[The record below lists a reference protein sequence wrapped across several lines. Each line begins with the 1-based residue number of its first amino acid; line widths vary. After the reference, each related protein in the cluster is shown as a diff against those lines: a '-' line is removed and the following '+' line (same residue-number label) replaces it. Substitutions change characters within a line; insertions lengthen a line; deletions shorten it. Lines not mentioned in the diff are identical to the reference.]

1 MWTPDHD
8 AELRRLGVE
17 TYISRHPG
25 ADVHEVLDRYLLLLD
40 PEGRAALLREKNRDI
55 EAGKWTPPRRKT
67 GPKPAHPCPQ
77 KPRTVPAAIR
87 TDSPQWPADT
97 VERLRTMRAR
107 GLTAAEIAVVLGKT
121 ESAVSMKCAKL
132 HIPSAAS
139 LTAQAWTM
147 GAGPESSRHVRAW
160 LHGPADSES
169 HGSDGQVCLRND
181 VQARAFQRTGRR
193 AAQEGRMTI
202 LCCGCFRFGNNH
214 HRRIL

>member
-1 MWTPDHD
+1 MWTPDRD

-40 PEGRAALLREKNRDI
+40 PEGRAALLREKNRAI

-67 GPKPAHPCPQ
+67 PLSVKPCPP

-87 TDSPQWPADT
+87 PDSPQWPADT

-121 ESAVSMKCAKL
+121 EPAVAMKCAKL
-132 HIPSAAS
+132 HIPSTAS
-139 LTAQAWTM
+139 LKAQAWTM
-147 GAGPESSRHVRAW
+147 EQAQRLRDMYGRGLTALQIAKAMGRTLKSVYGQMYRLGLSREKA
-160 LHGPADSES
+160 
-169 HGSDGQVCLRND
+169 SDRRK
-181 VQARAFQRTGRR
+181 ASTGH
-193 AAQEGRMTI
+193 
-202 LCCGCFRFGNNH
+202 F
-214 HRRIL
+214 

>member
-1 MWTPDHD
+1 MWTPDRD

-40 PEGRAALLREKNRDI
+40 PEGRVALLREKNRDI

-67 GPKPAHPCPQ
+67 GPKPAPPCPP

-87 TDSPQWPADT
+87 ADSPQWPADT

-147 GAGPESSRHVRAW
+147 EQVQSLRGMYGRGFTAPQIAKAMGRTVKSVYGMMYRLGLSREQAEER
-160 LHGPADSES
+160 
-169 HGSDGQVCLRND
+169 RRKD
-181 VQARAFQRTGRR
+181 V
-193 AAQEGRMTI
+193 
-202 LCCGCFRFGNNH
+202 
-214 HRRIL
+214 

>member
-1 MWTPDHD
+1 MWTPDRD

-40 PEGRAALLREKNRDI
+40 PEGRAALLREKNRAI

-67 GPKPAHPCPQ
+67 GPKPAPPCPP

-107 GLTAAEIAVVLGKT
+107 GLTAAEIAVILGTT
-121 ESAVSMKCAKL
+121 EASVAMKCCRL
-132 HIPSAAS
+132 RITSAAAQNS
-139 LTAQAWTM
+139 KQWTADQIDELRDMYGRGFTALQIAKAM
-147 GAGPESSRHVRAW
+147 GRTLKSVY
-160 LHGPADSES
+160 
-169 HGSDGQVCLRND
+169 GQTYRLGLARDKAEDRRRKD
-181 VQARAFQRTGRR
+181 V
-193 AAQEGRMTI
+193 
-202 LCCGCFRFGNNH
+202 
-214 HRRIL
+214 

>member
-1 MWTPDHD
+1 MWTPDRD

-17 TYISRHPG
+17 TYISRRPG

-55 EAGKWTPPRRKT
+55 EAGKWTPRRKT
-67 GPKPAHPCPQ
+67 APSVKPRAPKQ
-77 KPRTVPAAIR
+77 RTVPAAIR

-121 ESAVSMKCAKL
+121 EPAVSMKCAKL

-147 GAGPESSRHVRAW
+147 EQVQSLRGMYGRGFTAPQIAKAMGRTIKSVYGMMYRLGLSREQAEER
-160 LHGPADSES
+160 
-169 HGSDGQVCLRND
+169 RRKD
-181 VQARAFQRTGRR
+181 V
-193 AAQEGRMTI
+193 
-202 LCCGCFRFGNNH
+202 
-214 HRRIL
+214 

>member
-1 MWTPDHD
+1 MWTPDRD

-55 EAGKWTPPRRKT
+55 ETGKWTPRRKT
-67 GPKPAHPCPQ
+67 APSVKPRAPKQ
-77 KPRTVPAAIR
+77 RTVPAAIR
-87 TDSPQWPADT
+87 PDSPQWPADT

-121 ESAVSMKCAKL
+121 ESAVVMKCARL
-132 HIPSAAS
+132 HIPSTAS

-147 GAGPESSRHVRAW
+147 EQVQSLRGMYGRGFTALQIAKAMGRTLKSVYGMMYRLGLSR
-160 LHGPADSES
+160 DQEEE
-169 HGSDGQVCLRND
+169 
-181 VQARAFQRTGRR
+181 RR
-193 AAQEGRMTI
+193 
-202 LCCGCFRFGNNH
+202 
-214 HRRIL
+214 RRIL

>member
-1 MWTPDHD
+1 MWTPDRD

-40 PEGRAALLREKNRDI
+40 PEGRAALLREKNRNI
-55 EAGKWTPPRRKT
+55 EMGKWTPPRRKT
-67 GPKPAHPCPQ
+67 GPKPAPPCPP
-77 KPRTVPAAIR
+77 KPGTVPAAIR

-107 GLTAAEIAVVLGKT
+107 GLTAAEIAVILGKT
-121 ESAVSMKCAKL
+121 EPAVAMKCAKL

-147 GAGPESSRHVRAW
+147 EQVQSLRDMYGRGFTAPQIAKAMGRTIKSVYGQTYRLRLASSGA
-160 LHGPADSES
+160 
-169 HGSDGQVCLRND
+169 
-181 VQARAFQRTGRR
+181 
-193 AAQEGRMTI
+193 
-202 LCCGCFRFGNNH
+202 
-214 HRRIL
+214 HRRRKDV

>member
-1 MWTPDHD
+1 MWTPDRD

-40 PEGRAALLREKNRDI
+40 PEGRVALLREKNRDI

-67 GPKPAHPCPQ
+67 APSVKPRAPKQ
-77 KPRTVPAAIR
+77 RTVPAAIR
-87 TDSPQWPADT
+87 PDSPQWPADT

-121 ESAVSMKCAKL
+121 EPAVAMKCAKL

-147 GAGPESSRHVRAW
+147 EQVQSLRGMYGRGFTAPQIAKAMGRTVKSVYGMMYRLGLSREQAEER
-160 LHGPADSES
+160 
-169 HGSDGQVCLRND
+169 RRKD
-181 VQARAFQRTGRR
+181 V
-193 AAQEGRMTI
+193 
-202 LCCGCFRFGNNH
+202 
-214 HRRIL
+214 

>member
-8 AELRRLGVE
+8 AELRSLGVE

-40 PEGRAALLREKNRDI
+40 PEGRAALLREKNLAI

-67 GPKPAHPCPQ
+67 GPKPAPPCPP

-121 ESAVSMKCAKL
+121 AAAVSMKCAKL
-132 HIPSAAS
+132 HISSAAAQNS
-139 LTAQAWTM
+139 KQWTADQLDELRDMYGRGFTAIQIAKALGRTLKSVYGQAYRLRLASS
-147 GAGPESSRHVRAW
+147 GA
-160 LHGPADSES
+160 
-169 HGSDGQVCLRND
+169 
-181 VQARAFQRTGRR
+181 
-193 AAQEGRMTI
+193 
-202 LCCGCFRFGNNH
+202 
-214 HRRIL
+214 HRRRKDV

>member
-1 MWTPDHD
+1 MWTPDRD

-55 EAGKWTPPRRKT
+55 ETGRTPRRKT
-67 GPKPAHPCPQ
+67 APSVKPRAPKQ
-77 KPRTVPAAIR
+77 RTVPAAIR
-87 TDSPQWPADT
+87 PDSPQWPADT

-121 ESAVSMKCAKL
+121 EPAVSMKCAKL

-147 GAGPESSRHVRAW
+147 EQVQSLRGMYGRGFTAIQIAKAMGRTLKSVYGQMYRLGLSREKAEER
-160 LHGPADSES
+160 
-169 HGSDGQVCLRND
+169 RRRD
-181 VQARAFQRTGRR
+181 V
-193 AAQEGRMTI
+193 
-202 LCCGCFRFGNNH
+202 
-214 HRRIL
+214 

>member
-1 MWTPDHD
+1 MWTPDRD

-40 PEGRAALLREKNRDI
+40 PEGRAALLREKNRNI

-67 GPKPAHPCPQ
+67 GPKPAPPCPP

-121 ESAVSMKCAKL
+121 EPAVSMKCAKL

-147 GAGPESSRHVRAW
+147 EQVQSLRGMYGRGFTALQIAKAMGRTLKSVYGMMYRLGLSREQAEKRHMPSGESR
-160 LHGPADSES
+160 
-169 HGSDGQVCLRND
+169 
-181 VQARAFQRTGRR
+181 
-193 AAQEGRMTI
+193 
-202 LCCGCFRFGNNH
+202 
-214 HRRIL
+214 

>member
-1 MWTPDHD
+1 MWTPDRD

-40 PEGRAALLREKNRDI
+40 PEGRAALLREKNRNI

-67 GPKPAHPCPQ
+67 PLSVKPCPP

-97 VERLRTMRAR
+97 IERLRTMRAR

-132 HIPSAAS
+132 HIPSTAS
-139 LTAQAWTM
+139 LKAQAWTM
-147 GAGPESSRHVRAW
+147 EQVQSLRGMYGRGFTALQIAKAMGRTLKSVYGQMYRLGLSREKAEERRRRSACES
-160 LHGPADSES
+160 
-169 HGSDGQVCLRND
+169 
-181 VQARAFQRTGRR
+181 
-193 AAQEGRMTI
+193 
-202 LCCGCFRFGNNH
+202 
-214 HRRIL
+214 

>member
-55 EAGKWTPPRRKT
+55 ETGKWTPPRRKT
-67 GPKPAHPCPQ
+67 APKPVPPCPP

-87 TDSPQWPADT
+87 PDSPQWPADT

-107 GLTAAEIAVVLGKT
+107 GLTAAEIAVVLGTT
-121 ESAVSMKCAKL
+121 EASVTMKCCRL
-132 HIPSAAS
+132 RIPSAAAQNS
-139 LTAQAWTM
+139 KQWTADQLDELRDMYGRGFTALQIAKALGRTLKSVY
-147 GAGPESSRHVRAW
+147 GQTYRLGLSR
-160 LHGPADSES
+160 E
-169 HGSDGQVCLRND
+169 QEK
-181 VQARAFQRTGRR
+181 RR
-193 AAQEGRMTI
+193 KKR
-202 LCCGCFRFGNNH
+202 
-214 HRRIL
+214 

>member
-1 MWTPDHD
+1 MWMPDRD

-40 PEGRAALLREKNRDI
+40 PEGRAALLREKNRNI

-67 GPKPAHPCPQ
+67 APSVKPRAPKQ
-77 KPRTVPAAIR
+77 RTVPAAIR

-121 ESAVSMKCAKL
+121 EPAVSMKCAKL

-147 GAGPESSRHVRAW
+147 EQVQSLRGMYGRGFTALQIAKVMGRTLKSVYGMMYRLGLSREQAGKRCRK
-160 LHGPADSES
+160 
-169 HGSDGQVCLRND
+169 R
-181 VQARAFQRTGRR
+181 
-193 AAQEGRMTI
+193 
-202 LCCGCFRFGNNH
+202 
-214 HRRIL
+214 